1 MGELLQR
8 MGSAEVA
15 EWIAELG
22 QLRPED
28 EDAAVKQAEKDA
40 KFK

>member
-1 MGELLQR
+1 VAEVEQ

-22 QLRPED
+22 SLRPED
-28 EDAAVKQAEKDA
+28 ERVAMKNA
-40 KFK
+40 KGGR